1 MIHPSRMRL
10 RVCAVGG
17 DCWEG
22 MDDAQHCNAACKL
35 SGANKRYWDVRPG
48 ESLGEMM
55 RRGGP
60 GIVEDKNQT

>member
-1 MIHPSRMRL
+1 
-10 RVCAVGG
+10 
-17 DCWEG
+17 